1 MLHFFYQSA
10 SSCFSRTETLVKNAT
25 YKFRWGENSMQTT
38 IDDRKLD
45 TKVKQ
50 IVSPKTCGGKE
61 LFSYKLVRDGQGRD
75 GVVAEGQAG
84 EEHQARKL

>member
-1 MLHFFYQSA
+1 MQLFFVANLSRNKAVFTCCTFYYQSA

-45 TKVKQ
+45 TKVNCF
-50 IVSPKTCGGKE
+50 P
-61 LFSYKLVRDGQGRD
+61 
-75 GVVAEGQAG
+75 
-84 EEHQARKL
+84 